1 MDTALILANN
11 NAPQVMNNNAN
22 AAATTLANALN
33 QQSGII
39 DLSQGRQFELY
50 VKPTST
56 VVTTYGLAVDG
67 TTPGQSISYI
77 FNEAIYKTSVL
88 SADGTSASKQPT
100 YNDGTFHNVTGGNIN
115 RHILCD
121 NLGRGLNFK
130 LITFV
135 GIDGSGNQDITILQN
150 MNLTVQTYNTQGG
163 SPVPQTFD
171 VSSAIRNTQFQSGIL
186 TVALD
191 VWVNAET
198 QMVWTTA
205 AGATITAT
213 FIWN

>member
-100 YNDGTFHNVTGGNIN
+100 YNDGTFHGVTGGNIN

-163 SPVPQTFD
+163 SSVPQTFD